1 VEGLDG
7 LVATAAYQPEPTA
20 AAAARR
26 FVRDTLQTWL
36 IGGATI
42 EGHGLID
49 DAVLLTS
56 ELVTNAV
63 VHAGTPV
70 EVTCKLA
77 GGGVEVVV
85 SDEHPARLVPEPPES
100 EHIPAE
106 RTSGRGLLLPAA
118 LASAWGVT
126 YGQSAKAVW
135 FRIGQAEPAPGP
147 GPVQGGEREAGLR
160 AVPGTGLRPAPDRGM
175 EGHPT
180 LPAALRPTTVLV
192 EAASAA
198 TGNGTY
204 RWPVPPF
211 GEPCYD
217 ELLAS
222 TVESARVAVGADAA
236 YAMVPDEDGE
246 LRLRAA
252 AGSFPSVEV
261 TPAPAGAGPTG
272 PDAPAPQAGSA
283 RPGKRAGRGGRV
295 GLGRRAGPAGPLGPA
310 GQQAG
315 QGRPPGQAWTSVPSL
330 AAVRAAAGAAPSMLT
345 MPFVV
350 DGRVTGLLAVASATA
365 GRFNDDDAARLQ
377 QLADRWGP
385 TLERARLSE
394 LERVRR
400 GRIAALAQA
409 RGLLIGGA
417 GADEVLAL
425 AGEAAVPRL
434 VPWCAVLLPADGI
447 RLRTVYARHMDEAQ
461 SAALASLLDRVC
473 ETMGGAEL
481 PRPAVPARPGPAWR
495 WSLTV
500 PGLAQAGAP
509 ADAGGPAGETSWCFP
524 LGTGE
529 GAGVLAVG
537 YLRDER
543 LPREV
548 AELAADLA
556 CRIGMALDHAEL
568 RVPG

>member
-1 VEGLDG
+1 MEGLDG

-36 IGGATI
+36 IGGATVA
-42 EGHGLID
+42 GDGLID

-77 GGGVEVVV
+77 SGGLEVVV
-85 SDEHPARLVPEPPES
+85 SDEHPARLVPEPPEN

-147 GPVQGGEREAGLR
+147 TPGQGGEREDGLR
-160 AVPGTGLRPAPDRGM
+160 AVPPAGFPPAPDRGQA
-175 EGHPT
+175 GRPALHP
-180 LPAALRPTTVLV
+180 ATVLV

-198 TGNGTY
+198 GNGAH

-211 GEPCYD
+211 GEPGYD
-217 ELLAS
+217 ELLAG
-222 TVESARVAVGADAA
+222 TVESARAAVGADAA

-252 AGSFPSVEV
+252 AGSFPWMAAAA
-261 TPAPAGAGPTG
+261 APAGVGSAGPG
-272 PDAPAPQAGSA
+272 EPDQQAGSA
-283 RPGKRAGRGGRV
+283 QPGRRPGRGARAGLGRRAGRV
-295 GLGRRAGPAGPLGPA
+295 GLGRRAGPLGAAGPVGPA
-310 GQQAG
+310 AQQAG
-315 QGRPPGQAWTSVPSL
+315 RARPPGQAWTSVPSL

-350 DGRVTGLLAVASATA
+350 DGRVTGLLAAASAAA
-365 GRFNDDDAARLQ
+365 GRFHDDEAARLQ

-385 TLERARLSE
+385 TLERARLAE

-409 RGLLIGGA
+409 RGLLADGA
-417 GADEVLAL
+417 GADEILAL

-434 VPWCAVLLPADGI
+434 VPWCAVLLPADGVG
-447 RLRTVYARHMDEAQ
+447 LRTVYARHVDDEQ

-473 ETMGGAEL
+473 GTMAGAGL
-481 PRPAVPARPGPAWR
+481 PRPAAPARPGPAWR
-495 WSLTV
+495 WPLTA
-500 PGLAQAGAP
+500 PGGT
-509 ADAGGPAGETSWCFP
+509 ETAWCFP
-524 LGTGE
+524 LGAGD

-537 YLRDER
+537 HLRDER

-556 CRIGMALDHAEL
+556 CRIGMALDNARLH
-568 RVPG
+568 VPG